1 MSRVSLPLS
10 PFAMLRFQHPFR
22 KYQRMILE
30 QVASGQGDHRY
41 HLVAPPGAGKTIVGL
56 ELLRRFDAPAVVFA
70 PTTTIQEQWR
80 AKAALFLPEDAS
92 PEALD
97 ALVSLDPHVLAP
109 VNVFTYQLLS
119 TPGESQ
125 AWVET
130 LARERW
136 LRDLLE
142 EGRAPSEEAA
152 MQRLALLQRNNLQG
166 YRRELARRYQRFKH
180 ELLQGEPSAVAPFLH
195 QNARALIERLLA
207 YGVRTVVLDECHHL
221 LDYWAVVLRYFISQI
236 PDCRVIGL
244 TATLPSLEDG
254 ASYDN
259 YTALLGE
266 VDFEVPT
273 PAVVKEGDL
282 APYRDLVYFVEPS
295 PRERDYLKNIQSA
308 FEGAIAELTHS
319 AAFRAWIANLVFAPQ
334 GKGGQSLPWEELL
347 RRRPVFAVACLR
359 FLRQR
364 DFPLPE
370 GFPLPQE
377 AESPLTLDDWV
388 ALLERYGLDEL
399 ALSPEPA
406 DHLLLRRLRKIL
418 QPFGFTLTERGLRHQ
433 RSPGDL
439 ILTFSESKDEAV
451 LRILTA
457 ESEALG
463 TALRAVVVTDFE
475 RLSSGVRRARGI
487 LDQDAG
493 SAVRVFR
500 RLAHDERFMHE
511 PVRALAPVLVTG
523 RLLLVDVVHGP
534 AVVAALQALLQ
545 AEGLRATCRAEPT
558 EFVSELQVVGEG
570 PDWGSRTYV
579 RLVTRLL
586 EQGITRCI
594 IGTRGIFGEGWDSLT
609 LNTLIDLTSVT
620 TSTSVQQLRGRS
632 IRLDPRWPHK
642 VAHNW
647 DVVCVAPTYEKGGL
661 DLSRFVRR
669 HAQYWGVVPESRL
682 QALVNDAGALLSGE
696 GGLPAD
702 GRGRIVKGVGH
713 VDPDLAYQLA
723 TRPLKQITFAQFTQ
737 RMLQQIPRRERT
749 YALWGIGE
757 EYSNFAYRATR
768 LDTRDLKIRTV
779 FTVQNTLKRM
789 LRMFAASIVGGILVI
804 AWVFLQLALGSDG
817 SDAACLAPLLALVL
831 GTFFVFALNLR
842 SAYRLGK
849 ALLVEQPP
857 DGILRDIAQAL
868 LAALKDAGVLSRHL
882 QPDYVRVVEQPD
894 NSYEV
899 LLDYASPEDAAAFI
913 EAYQQL
919 FEPVVDQR
927 YLILRDDSS
936 LPSLPLR
943 VVWSRLRRLFRDA
956 GLYQA
961 AYHPVP
967 KVLATR
973 RELAEALARY
983 WQRYVG
989 GGELVY
995 TRSEEGR
1002 RILLKARSQ
1011 KRPKAKGLAFE
1022 VWR

>member
-1 MSRVSLPLS
+1 MLPINVPQS
-10 PFAMLRFQHPFR
+10 PFTSLSFHYPFR
-22 KYQRMILE
+22 KYQRMILD
-30 QVASGQGDHRY
+30 QVASGQGDQRY

-56 ELLRRFDAPAVVFA
+56 ELIRRFDAPAVIFA

-80 AKAALFLPEDAS
+80 AKAALFLPEDAP

-97 ALVSLDPHVLAP
+97 ALVSLDPQRLAP
-109 VNVFTYQLLS
+109 INIFTYQLLS

-125 AWVET
+125 AWVEA

-136 LRDLLE
+136 VDDLLA
-142 EGRAPSEEAA
+142 EGRAASVEAA
-152 MQRLALLQRNNLQG
+152 QQRITQLQQNNPQS
-166 YRRELARRYQRFKH
+166 YRRELARRYKRIKSQ
-180 ELLQGEPSAVAPFLH
+180 LLQGEPAAVAPFLH
-195 QNARALIERLLA
+195 GNARALIERLTRH
-207 YGVRTVVLDECHHL
+207 GIRTVVLDECHHL
-221 LDYWAVVLRYFISQI
+221 LDYWAVVLRYFIGQI
-236 PDCRVIGL
+236 SAPQVIGL
-244 TATLPSLEDG
+244 TATLPSLDDG
-254 ASYDN
+254 AAYEN
-259 YTALLGE
+259 YTTLLGE

-295 PRERDYLKNIQSA
+295 RRERDYLKNIQRA
-308 FEGAIAELTHS
+308 FEEAIAELTHS
-319 AAFRAWIANLVFAPQ
+319 AAFRAWIATAVLTPQNKHGQPISGEEFLRARPLFA
-334 GKGGQSLPWEELL
+334 L
-347 RRRPVFAVACLR
+347 ACLR
-359 FLRQR
+359 FLRQG

-370 GFPLPQE
+370 GYPLPQE
-377 AESPLTLDDWV
+377 AEPPLTLDDWAV
-388 ALLERYGLDEL
+388 LLERYGLDEL
-399 ALSPEPA
+399 ALSPEPQ
-406 DHLLLRRLRKIL
+406 DHALLRRLRKIL
-418 QPFGFTLTERGLRHQ
+418 QPFGFTLTERGLRQQ

-451 LRILTA
+451 AQILAA

-463 TALRAVVVTDFE
+463 AALRAVVVTDFE
-475 RLSSGVRRARGI
+475 RMSSAVRRAKGV
-487 LDQDAG
+487 LEQDAG

-500 RLAHDERFMHE
+500 RLAHDPR
-511 PVRALAPVLVTG
+511 VRALAPVLVTG
-523 RLLLVDVVHGP
+523 RLLLVDAEHGP
-534 AVVAALQALLQ
+534 AVIAALQTLLE

-558 EFVSELQVVGEG
+558 EFVSELQVVGAG
-570 PDWGSRTYV
+570 PDWNSRTYV
-579 RLVTRLL
+579 RLVTQLL
-586 EQGITRCI
+586 ERGVTRCI
-594 IGTRGIFGEGWDSLT
+594 IGTRGIFGEGWDALS

-620 TSTSVQQLRGRS
+620 TSTAVQQLRGRS

-661 DLSRFVRR
+661 DLGRFVRR

-682 QALVNDAGALLSGE
+682 QALLNDAGALLGGE
-696 GGLPAD
+696 GGLPTD

-723 TRPLKQITFAQFTQ
+723 TRPLKHITFAQFTQ
-737 RMLQQIPRRERT
+737 RMLQQIPRRERA

-779 FTVQNTLKRM
+779 FSVQNTLKRM
-789 LRMFAASIVGGILVI
+789 LRMFTASLLGGMAVI

-817 SDAACLAPLLALVL
+817 SEAACLAPLMALVV
-831 GTFFVFALNLR
+831 GTVFVFAVNLR

-857 DGILRDIAQAL
+857 DGILRDVAHAL
-868 LAALKDAGVLSRHL
+868 LAALKDAGLVSRHL
-882 QPDYVRVVEQPD
+882 QPDYVRVAEQPD

-899 LLDYASPEDAAAFI
+899 LLDYASPEDAATFI

-919 FEPVVDQR
+919 FEPVLDQR
-927 YLILRDDSS
+927 YLILRDDTR

-943 VVWSRLRRLFRDA
+943 ALWSALRGAFRDA

-967 KVLATR
+967 KALATR
-973 RELAEALARY
+973 RERAEALARH

-989 GGELVY
+989 GGELLY
-995 TRSEEGR
+995 TRSDEGR
-1002 RILLKARSQ
+1002 RILLKARAQ
-1011 KRPKAKGLAFE
+1011 KRPKAKGQAFE

>member
-1 MSRVSLPLS
+1 
-10 PFAMLRFQHPFR
+10 
-22 KYQRMILE
+22 MILE

-41 HLVAPPGAGKTIVGL
+41 HLVAPPGSGKTIVGL
-56 ELLRRFDAPAVVFA
+56 ELICRFDAPAVIFA

-80 AKAALFLPEDAS
+80 AKAALFLPESA
-92 PEALD
+92 PPGALD
-97 ALVSLDPHVLAP
+97 ALVSFDPHWLAP
-109 VNVFTYQLLS
+109 INVFTYQLLS

-125 AWVET
+125 AWVES
-130 LARERW
+130 LARQRW
-136 LRDLLE
+136 LEDLLA
-142 EGRAPSEEAA
+142 EGRVHSAA
-152 MQRLALLQRNNLQG
+152 AAQERLALLQQNNPQS
-166 YRRELARRYQRFKH
+166 YHRELAHRYQRIKRQLF
-180 ELLQGEPSAVAPFLH
+180 QGEPAAVAPFLH
-195 QNARALIERLLA
+195 ANAHLLIERLLA
-207 YGVRTVVLDECHHL
+207 YGVHTIVLDECHHL
-221 LDYWAVVLRYFISQI
+221 LDYWAAVLRYFIGQI
-236 PDCRVIGL
+236 PDPQVIGL

-254 ASYDN
+254 AAYEN
-259 YTALLGE
+259 YTTLLGE

-295 PRERDYLKNIQSA
+295 PRERDYLKNIQRA
-308 FEGAIAELTHS
+308 FEEAIAELTRR
-319 AAFRAWIANLVFAPQ
+319 AAFRAWISNSVFAPKDKD
-334 GKGGQSLPWEELL
+334 GRPISGEELL
-347 RRRPVFAVACLR
+347 RRRPLFTVACLR
-359 FLRQR
+359 FLRQSNLS
-364 DFPLPE
+364 LPE
-370 GFPLPQE
+370 SFPLPQE
-377 AESPLTLDDWV
+377 AESPLTLEDWAV
-388 ALLERYGLDEL
+388 LLERYGLDEL
-399 ALSPEPA
+399 ALSPEHQ
-406 DHLLLRRLRKIL
+406 DHALLHRLRKIL
-418 QPFGFTLTERGLRHQ
+418 QPFGFTLTERGLRQQ
-433 RSPGDL
+433 RTPGDL

-451 LRILTA
+451 VRILTA
-457 ESEALG
+457 EAEALG
-463 TALRAVVVTDFE
+463 QALRAVVVTDFE
-475 RLSSGVRRARGI
+475 RLSSGVRRARGV

-500 RLAHDERFMHE
+500 RLAYDERA
-511 PVRALAPVLVTG
+511 RALAPVLVTG
-523 RLLLVDVVHGP
+523 RLFLVDAQHGP
-534 AVVAALQALLQ
+534 GVIAALQALLEE
-545 AEGLRATCRAEPT
+545 EGARATCRAEPT
-558 EFVSELQVVGEG
+558 EFKGELQVTGAG
-570 PDWGSRTYV
+570 PDWNSRTYV
-579 RLVTRLL
+579 RLATRLF
-586 EQGITRCI
+586 EQGVTRCI
-594 IGTRGIFGEGWDSLT
+594 IGTRGIFGEGWDSLA

-661 DLSRFVRR
+661 DLARFVRR

-682 QALVNDAGALLSGE
+682 RALLNDAGALLSGE

-789 LRMFAASIVGGILVI
+789 LRMFVASVVGGVLVM

-817 SDAACLAPLLALVL
+817 SDAACLAPLIALVL
-831 GTFFVFALNLR
+831 GTLFVFALNLR

-857 DGILRDIAQAL
+857 DGILRDIAHAL
-868 LAALKDAGVLSRHL
+868 LAALKDAGVISRHL

-927 YLILRDDSS
+927 YLILRDDTS

-943 VVWSRLRRLFRDA
+943 VLWSRLRRLFRDA
-956 GLYQA
+956 GLHQA

-967 KVLATR
+967 KALATR
-973 RELAEALARY
+973 RELAESLARH
-983 WQRYVG
+983 WRRYVG

-1002 RILLKARSQ
+1002 RILLRARAQ
-1011 KRPKAKGLAFE
+1011 RRPKARGLAFE

>member
-1 MSRVSLPLS
+1 
-10 PFAMLRFQHPFR
+10 
-22 KYQRMILE
+22 MILE
-30 QVASGQGDHRY
+30 QVESGQGDHRY

-56 ELLRRFDAPAVVFA
+56 ELLRRFDAPAVIFA

-80 AKAALFLPEDAS
+80 AKTALFLPEEA
-92 PEALD
+92 PPGALD
-97 ALVSLDPHVLAP
+97 ALVSLDPHALAP
-109 VNVFTYQLLS
+109 INVFTYQLLS

-125 AWVET
+125 TWVEA

-142 EGRAPSEEAA
+142 EGRVISEAA
-152 MQRLALLQRNNLQG
+152 AVQRLTLLQQNNPQN

-207 YGVRTVVLDECHHL
+207 HRVRTVVLDECHHL

-254 ASYDN
+254 ASYEN
-259 YTALLGE
+259 YTTLLGE

-295 PRERDYLKNIQSA
+295 RRERDYLKNIQRA
-308 FEGAIAELTHS
+308 FEEAIAELTRS
-319 AAFRAWIANLVFAPQ
+319 AAFRAWIANLVLAPQ
-334 GKGGQSLPWEELL
+334 DKSGQPLPWDEFL
-347 RRRPVFAVACLR
+347 RRRPVFALACLR
-359 FLRQR
+359 FLRQG

-463 TALRAVVVTDFE
+463 AALRAVVVTDFE
-475 RLSSGVRRARGI
+475 RLSSGLRRARGV

-500 RLAHDERFMHE
+500 RLVHDER
-511 PVRALAPVLVTG
+511 VRVLAPVLVTG
-523 RLLLVDVVHGP
+523 RLLLVDAAYGL
-534 AVVAALQALLQ
+534 AVLAALQALLV
-545 AEGLRATCRAEPT
+545 AEDLRATCRTEIT
-558 EFVSELQVVGEG
+558 EFVGELRVVGEG
-570 PDWGSRTYV
+570 PDWGSHTYV
-579 RLVTRLL
+579 RLVTRLF
-586 EQGITRCI
+586 EQGVTRCI

-632 IRLDPRWPHK
+632 IRLDPRWSHK

-661 DLSRFVRR
+661 DLARFVRR

-682 QALVNDAGALLSGE
+682 QALVNDAGAFLSGE
-696 GGLPAD
+696 GLPAD

-789 LRMFAASIVGGILVI
+789 LRMFAASVAGGILVI

-817 SDAACLAPLLALVL
+817 SDAACLAPLLALLL

-868 LAALKDAGVLSRHL
+868 LAALKDAGAISRHL

-919 FEPVVDQR
+919 FEPVMDQR
-927 YLILRDDSS
+927 YLILRDDAP

-943 VVWSRLRRLFRDA
+943 MLWSRLRRLFRDA

-967 KVLATR
+967 KSLATR
-973 RELAEALARY
+973 REFADSLTRH
-983 WQRYVG
+983 WRRYVG

>member
-1 MSRVSLPLS
+1 
-10 PFAMLRFQHPFR
+10 MLRFQHPFR
-22 KYQRMILE
+22 KYQRMILG
-30 QVASGQGDHRY
+30 QVESGQGDHRY

-56 ELLRRFDAPAVVFA
+56 ELVRRFDAPAVIFA

-80 AKAALFLPEDAS
+80 AKTALFLPEKAS
-92 PEALD
+92 PGALD
-97 ALVSLDPHVLAP
+97 ALVSLDPHALAP
-109 VNVFTYQLLS
+109 INVFTYQLLS

-125 AWVET
+125 AWVEA

-136 LRDLLE
+136 LSNLLE
-142 EGRAPSEEAA
+142 EGRVASEEAA
-152 MQRLALLQRNNLQG
+152 VQRLTLLQQNNPQN

-180 ELLQGEPSAVAPFLH
+180 ELLQGDPSAAVPFLH
-195 QNARALIERLLA
+195 QNAHALIERLLA

-221 LDYWAVVLRYFISQI
+221 LDYWAVVLRFFISQI

-254 ASYDN
+254 ASYEN

-295 PRERDYLKNIQSA
+295 RRERDYLKNIQRA
-308 FEGAIAELTHS
+308 FEEAIAELTHS

-334 GKGGQSLPWEELL
+334 DKNGQNLSWEEFL
-347 RRRPVFAVACLR
+347 RRRPVFALACLR
-359 FLRQR
+359 FLRQGA
-364 DFPLPE
+364 FPLPE

-399 ALSPEPA
+399 ALSPEPT

-463 TALRAVVVTDFE
+463 MALRAVVVTDFE
-475 RLSSGVRRARGI
+475 RLSSGVRRARGV

-500 RLAHDERFMHE
+500 RLAHDTS
-511 PVRALAPVLVTG
+511 VRVLAPVLVTG
-523 RLLLVDVVHGP
+523 RLLLVDAAHGP
-534 AVVAALQALLQ
+534 AVLAALQALLV
-545 AEGLRATCRAEPT
+545 AEGLRATCRAELT
-558 EFVSELQVVGEG
+558 EFVGELRVVGEG

-579 RLVTRLL
+579 RLVTRLF
-586 EQGITRCI
+586 EQGVTRCI

-661 DLSRFVRR
+661 DLARFVRR

-682 QALVNDAGALLSGE
+682 QALLNDAGTLLSGE

-789 LRMFAASIVGGILVI
+789 LRMFAASVVGGILVI

-817 SDAACLAPLLALVL
+817 SDAACLAPLIALAV
-831 GTFFVFALNLR
+831 GTLFIFALNLR

-868 LAALKDAGVLSRHL
+868 LAALKDAGLVSRHL

-927 YLILRDDSS
+927 YLILRDESS
-936 LPSLPLR
+936 LPNLPLR
-943 VVWSRLRRLFRDA
+943 VLWSRLRRLFRDA
-956 GLYQA
+956 GLYQT
-961 AYHPVP
+961 AYHSVP
-967 KVLATR
+967 KALATR
-973 RELAEALARY
+973 REFAESLARH

-1002 RILLKARSQ
+1002 RILLQARSQ